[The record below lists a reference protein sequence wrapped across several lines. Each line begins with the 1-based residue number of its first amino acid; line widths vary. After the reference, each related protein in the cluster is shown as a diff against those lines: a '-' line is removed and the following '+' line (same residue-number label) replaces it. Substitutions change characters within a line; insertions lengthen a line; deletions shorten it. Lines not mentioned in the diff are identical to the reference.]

1 MVNVVS
7 FIESRSYTPTQFSHA
22 TKILIGN
29 SLGIGGSGTVQDI
42 VGSVG
47 SEVKSIAM
55 GLYEELE

>member
-7 FIESRSYTPTQFSHA
+7 FIGSRSYTPTQFSHA
-22 TKILIGN
+22 TKILIGD

-42 VGSVG
+42 VG

>member
-7 FIESRSYTPTQFSHA
+7 FIGSRSYTPTQFSHA
-22 TKILIGN
+22 TKILIGD